1 MKKIKSAISLALLS
15 VAPVICAQ
23 NIDTKAHPDYPTF
36 TVTLKVAD
44 NGDAKLNGDT
54 LKIQKQ
60 VAGLTS
66 SVKLDSIVPR
76 DNWGTIK
83 VLPGTKAAMGLKA
96 DPQMMLESI
105 TINNKEAGRTNAS
118 DNVVEGAVKSYA
130 FSKLTDGRNYYIID
144 FGALA
149 KGTDI
154 VVKWVKKPAVTFT
167 ASNTQQTVN
176 TSSGATAVTVKA
188 VIAGTNTT
196 VTPAVSYADSK
207 GATITDLSTVKT
219 AGTYYAKFTLAEDT
233 NHLALNDSV
242 KLIINEK
249 VTLKAPETLAV
260 KDTLLQGQPLSVATL
275 TGGEMKVGER
285 KITGTWSWVEP
296 NKAVVAGA
304 GHQYAAIFTPDSASV
319 YNTVTAN
326 VEVKAKHVATATVKQ
341 SVGGT
346 VKIENA
352 SADNR
357 YIGDK
362 LERPKIK
369 AIATPDA
376 GYKVVGWSGVTDA
389 DLSTGSETAV
399 TSDETTLASDNTVV
413 SAVFEKATR
422 VVTIEAAKE
431 NGGDGSI
438 TITDDKG
445 GSVASGSQVAVGTTL
460 TITATPKDGA
470 SQVKSGTVGY
480 VFTTEQKS
488 TEELKQYTSFIVGT
502 AAGSYKVKATFEN
515 VKSTE
520 ARISVPAV
528 ENGSLLIK
536 EGTTTVA
543 PNSSI
548 AKGKTLSII
557 ALPNKGYK
565 VTTLTANAQDI
576 KVSGVYTI
584 GEVDDVTIQVS
595 FEKESYPVTVSN
607 TDQVTLNIEGKSLE
621 FGSKI
626 ENIQATVKDPKN
638 YKLVGLLVN
647 NKPMENGSTITVEG
661 PVSIA
666 AEVQKLTPVTIQ
678 NPTEATEVLYS
689 GNKQEYTVKTAA
701 GLGGFNVAYYSDAV
715 CKTAAEPI
723 NSGTYY
729 VKITREPDAVYAY
742 CEEVRT
748 LKINPAVP
756 GIKNIPFSGDV
767 KGSAIDGSATVP
779 GKWQTTKPDG
789 REPIATKGFKGTTT
803 TTIYFVP
810 DDPNIGY
817 VVANAVA
824 SGATEKAITMTSDI
838 TGGSVV
844 LKNGTIAV
852 TGDTKTYVGQEFSL
866 DLIPAEGYYLDKI
879 GAVTIGSKTYVKGK
893 TFTLESDGLKS
904 SSPDIVVGNVFAAQQ
919 AITLSNTNQTVTR
932 DFNNQVVNIAAS
944 ELTLGGDN
952 TVKWDIYCKSNGVV
966 VSPVNAGDYDIYVKC
981 EKTEKYK
988 ACPETKVGTLTIN
1001 KLKVNS
1007 GDVSAPSA
1015 SAILTGASLSTSTLN
1030 GGLVKIGDLLVPG
1043 QFKWTKETTEVG
1055 AAGSQDV
1062 TFTPSSDNFDVS
1074 GLSGIQSYVSLIDVA
1089 TQTVTFKKAGASGS
1103 FVVTDATNVTLDTD
1117 KEIHVQRG
1125 MQLTITPT
1133 SGTVET
1139 VSGVTTTVRND
1150 ANGKP
1155 ISWTCIVEGDATI
1168 TVTFKSGSEGGG
1180 DTPAEGTPVTGI
1192 SLNKSTLTLQ
1202 RLKSEKL
1209 VATVAPTGA
1218 TKKDVKWTST
1228 APAIASVEADGT
1240 VKALKIGQA
1249 TIIATTVDGGFT
1261 AMCEVTVDFA
1271 TALEK
1276 ILSESHVYGQKGQI
1290 VIEPAAPVEA
1300 TIVDLSGKI
1309 VYHSS
1314 INYTLRMPA
1323 CSGVY
1328 IVRLSASGTT
1338 TTTKVFVH

>member
-1 MKKIKSAISLALLS
+1 MKKIKSAISLALLA
-15 VAPVICAQ
+15 VAPAICAQ
-23 NIDTKAHPDYPTF
+23 NIDTKAHPEFPTF
-36 TVTLKVAD
+36 TVTLTVDD
-44 NGDAKLNGDT
+44 NGDAQLNGDT

-60 VAGLTS
+60 ANLASNG
-66 SVKLDSIVPR
+66 LDSIVPR
-76 DNWGTIK
+76 GSWKSIK

-105 TINNKEAGRTNAS
+105 TINNQEAGRTKAGEAA
-118 DNVVEGAVKSYA
+118 VEGAVKPYA
-130 FSKLTDGRNYYIID
+130 FNTLENRNYYTID
-144 FGALA
+144 FGEL
-149 KGTDI
+149 KQGTDI

-176 TSSGATAVTVKA
+176 KDGASEVVVKA

-196 VTPAVSYADSK
+196 VKPGVSYVDSK
-207 GATITDLSTVKT
+207 GTAISEGVSAIKT
-219 AGTYYAKFTLAEDT
+219 AGTYYAKFILKEDT

-249 VTLKAPETLAV
+249 VTPAAPANLAV
-260 KDTLLQGQPLSVATL
+260 TDTLLQGQPLSVATL
-275 TGGEMKVGER
+275 TGGEVKAGER
-285 KITGTWSWVEP
+285 TISGTWSWVEP
-296 NKAVVAGA
+296 NKAVAAGNNNN
-304 GHQYAAIFTPDSASV
+304 YTAIFTPDSAAV
-319 YNTVTAN
+319 YNTVTAD
-326 VEVKAKHVATATVKQ
+326 VEVKAKYVATATVKQ

-357 YIGDK
+357 YIGDELK
-362 LERPKIK
+362 QPKIK
-369 AIATPDA
+369 ATATPDA
-376 GYKVVGWSGVTDA
+376 GYKFVGWSGVTG
-389 DLSTGSETAV
+389 SNTGSESAV
-399 TSDETTLASDNTVV
+399 TSDETTLTSDNTVV

-422 VVTIEAAKE
+422 EISIESSGNGTVTV
-431 NGGDGSI
+431 
-438 TITDDKG
+438 TDDKG
-445 GSVASGSQVAVGTTL
+445 GNVASGSLVAVGTTL
-460 TITATPKDGA
+460 TITATPTDEA
-470 SQVKSGTVGY
+470 SQVKTGSVGY
-480 VFTTEQKS
+480 TFNTDQNS
-488 TEELKQYTSFIVGT
+488 TGDLKEYTSFIVGT
-502 AAGSYKVKATFEN
+502 APGSYKVKATFEA

-528 ENGSLLIK
+528 QNGSLLIK
-536 EGTTTVA
+536 EGTTIVA
-543 PNSSI
+543 PNSSV
-548 AKGKTLSII
+548 AKGKTLSVI
-557 ALPNKGYK
+557 ALPNRGYK
-565 VTTLTANAQDI
+565 VTTLTANNEDI

-584 GEVDDVTIQVS
+584 GDVDDVTIQVA
-595 FEKESYPVTVSN
+595 FEKETYPITVSN
-607 TDQVTLNIEGKSLE
+607 TDQVTLSVEGGKLE

-626 ENIQATVKDPKN
+626 ENIQATVKDQKN
-638 YKLVGLLVN
+638 YKLVSLLVN

-666 AEVQKLTPVTIQ
+666 AQVQKLTPVTIQ

-689 GNKQEYTVKTAA
+689 GNKQEYAVKTAA
-701 GLGGFNVAYYSDAV
+701 GLGGFNVAYYSDAA
-715 CKTAAEPI
+715 CKTVAEPI

-729 VKITREPDAVYAY
+729 VKITREADAVYAY

-756 GIKNIPFSGDV
+756 GIKNIPFSDKLNDATGT
-767 KGSAIDGSATVP
+767 ATVP
-779 GKWQTTKPDG
+779 GTWQNTKPDG
-789 REPIATKGFKGTTT
+789 REPIATKGFKAAAT

-817 VVANAVA
+817 VEANAVA
-824 SGATEKAITMTSDI
+824 SGTNKKSITMTSNI

-852 TGDTKTYVGQEFSL
+852 TGDTKTYVGQTFSL
-866 DLIPAEGYYLDKI
+866 DLIPAAGYYLDKI
-879 GAVTIGSKTYVKGK
+879 GDVTIGGQAYAKGK
-893 TFTLESDGLKS
+893 TFTLKSDGLKS
-904 SSPDIVVGNVFAAQQ
+904 GADPDIVVGSTVFAAQET
-919 AITLSNTNQTVTR
+919 ITPLDKNQTVTR

-966 VSPVNAGDYDIYVKC
+966 VSPVNAGDYDIYVKSAGS
-981 EKTEKYK
+981 EKYK
-988 ACPETKVGTLTIN
+988 AYAEEKVGTLKIN
-1001 KLKVNS
+1001 KLTVKS
-1007 GDVSAPSA
+1007 TDVSVPSA
-1015 SAILTGASLSTSTLN
+1015 SAVLTGASLSTSTLS
-1030 GGLVKIGDLLVPG
+1030 GGLVKVGDLLVPG
-1043 QFKWTKETTEVG
+1043 QFAWKTPTTDVL
-1055 AAGSQDV
+1055 AAGSQNV
-1062 TFTPSSDNFDVS
+1062 TFMPASDNFDVS
-1074 GLSGIQSYVSLIDVA
+1074 NLYLTSYVSLIDVE

-1103 FVVTDATNVTLDTD
+1103 FVVTDATNVTLDT
-1117 KEIHVQRG
+1117 ENPVHVQRG

-1133 SGTVET
+1133 SGTVESI
-1139 VSGVTTTVRND
+1139 SGVTTTTNND

-1155 ISWTCIVEGDATI
+1155 ISWTCIVEKDATI
-1168 TVTFKSGSEGGG
+1168 TVTFKSGSEGG
-1180 DTPAEGTPVTGI
+1180 DPEEGTAVTGI
-1192 SLNKSTLTLQ
+1192 TLNKSTLTLP

-1240 VKALKIGQA
+1240 VKALKVGQA

-1300 TIVDLSGKI
+1300 TIVDLNGKI

-1314 INYTLRMPA
+1314 INNTLRMPV

-1338 TTTKVFVH
+1338 TTTKVLVH